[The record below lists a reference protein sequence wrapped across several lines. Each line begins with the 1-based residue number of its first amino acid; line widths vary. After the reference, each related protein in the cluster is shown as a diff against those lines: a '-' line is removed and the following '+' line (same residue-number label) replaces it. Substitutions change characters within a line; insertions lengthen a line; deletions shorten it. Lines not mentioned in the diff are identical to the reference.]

1 MSEGYLLSEQSEHSC
16 KLALSLFLITYYIAS
31 EFVFIYYFSCFFFL
45 LSFPFSPYS
54 LNKKKIKNTNLNL
67 LLNHITTST
76 PNQQKKTVKMWKNQ
90 PCYIQ
95 PNPTSSPPPQ
105 TLCPHSM
112 VNRNSLTPAVNSS
125 RQPVAFPRN
134 VPSRSTF
141 HSGKCP
147 ISPPLDITT
156 TITPTVMM
164 LPTLPL
170 LRMQHCCHWYKHTF
184 ENASLLHTCKKKRK
198 KKKFEECSVNLSF
211 CEEMLSISLL
221 FSPSLKH
228 CLLFCK
234 VQLYATVTNEKN
246 LYHFLFWTF
255 LFTRN
260 KILTLFAYTNR
271 LLFSSTQNKNRPNQI
286 QKQYGI
292 LRSGRQRRR
301 LATHWQDFPTKTYYQ
316 IQQTVSATV
325 LPNFPVFLFYF
336 RYLKKTAI
344 HTSLQ
349 PILHLSREK

>member
-1 MSEGYLLSEQSEHSC
+1 MFLFSSFFSVFSVLVEQ
-16 KLALSLFLITYYIAS
+16 
-31 EFVFIYYFSCFFFL
+31 
-45 LSFPFSPYS
+45 
-54 LNKKKIKNTNLNL
+54 NKSKIPTWTSSW
-67 LLNHITTST
+67 TTSPHRPRT
-76 PNQQKKTVKMWKNQ
+76 NKKKTVKMWKNQ

-164 LPTLPL
+164 LPTPPL

-184 ENASLLHTCKKKRK
+184 ENASLLHTCKKNE

-234 VQLYATVTNEKN
+234 VLLYATVTNEKN

-292 LRSGRQRRR
+292 FRSGRQRRR

-349 PILHLSREK
+349 PILHISREK